1 MENEKNVN
9 VYESVAIATEKLSEQ
24 GAKDLFA
31 KYENYFNKYMELTKS
46 NFIGLKKLAYE
57 VRKNKSGYFFDYYF
71 KAKKDDI
78 PELERIYKQDD
89 NILKFIVIKTEF

>member
-1 MENEKNVN
+1 
-9 VYESVAIATEKLSEQ
+9 
-24 GAKDLFA
+24 
-31 KYENYFNKYMELTKS
+31 MELTKS

-57 VRKNKSGYFFDYYF
+57 VRKNKSGYFFDYHF

-78 PELERIYKQDD
+78 PELERLYRQDD